1 MKACQDIV
9 LSIEDRRADI
19 QLNLPASHNALTYR
33 MIAELKEAIACIR
46 ATPDVAVLVLSG
58 AGRSFCSG
66 DNLKDMG
73 ETPHG
78 GDLLAT
84 TTSDSYQAVVEAL
97 RGLPMPVMTLGHGH
111 VLGAGLELF
120 MAGDIKLATR
130 EASFG
135 IPFARLGLA
144 AMNYHLP
151 RQIGFTRAARML
163 FTGDPIDGGMAVD
176 WGLATEVVDGD
187 AQLQERAAHWAD
199 RFRGLSTH
207 SIATMKQ
214 TFYQAYETEERH
226 WYMWWTAQWI
236 NFLDRQRAA
245 GNGWPK
251 A

>member
-1 MKACQDIV
+1 VEDFQDIV
-9 LSIEDRRADI
+9 FSIEDRCAHV

-33 MIAELKEAIACIR
+33 TIAELKAAIASAR
-46 ATPDVAVLVLSG
+46 ATPDVAALILSG

-73 ETPHG
+73 AMPHG

-84 TTSDSYQAVVEAL
+84 TTSDSYQAVVQAL
-97 RGLPMPVMTLGHGH
+97 RDLPLPVVTLGHGH

-130 EASFG
+130 DASFG

-163 FTGDPIDGGMAVD
+163 FSGDPIDGATAVD
-176 WGLATEVVDGD
+176 WGLATELVDGNP
-187 AQLQERAAHWAD
+187 QLHERATYWAD
-199 RFRGLSTH
+199 RFRTLSTW

-226 WYMWWTAQWI
+226 WYAWWTAQWI

-245 GNGWPK
+245 GEAEPN